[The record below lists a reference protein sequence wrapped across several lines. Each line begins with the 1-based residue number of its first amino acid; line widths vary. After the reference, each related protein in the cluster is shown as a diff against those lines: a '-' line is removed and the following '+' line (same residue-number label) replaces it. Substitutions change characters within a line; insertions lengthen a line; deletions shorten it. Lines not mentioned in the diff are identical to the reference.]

1 MAPDHGKDSETSRWN
16 LSARRNDVDP
26 KPHVAGV
33 STYLPKEQLIND
45 TRTSSAS
52 NAVYVQTN
60 SSPNEVI
67 AFRRSNDGSLDR
79 IGSVAT
85 DGDGSGS
92 PHLQSQGS
100 VALTGDGQHL
110 LVTNAGSD
118 DVSVFSVASDG
129 SLELRD
135 RVDTGSTPRSVAE
148 RDGLVVVMNT
158 GVPSLM
164 SFQLGADGIKPVS
177 GGDQALASDADP
189 AQVGFSPD
197 GSMVVITQ
205 RGTDSI
211 VTYQVEADGSFG
223 ASSTVASQ
231 GPTPYG
237 FGFASGGTLVVTEAF
252 RAEKGA
258 AAASSYAIVD
268 GSLEPRSGSVGNG
281 RSEICWA
288 VVTPDG
294 RFAFTTNFADGA
306 VSRYAIAADGSLSL
320 EDATAG
326 IAVEGMTGLRD
337 EDLSSDGR
345 FLYVVDTD
353 GGRIYGWSV
362 GADGA
367 LEPVGSWDGLPATVA
382 GLAAR

>member
-1 MAPDHGKDSETSRWN
+1 M
-16 LSARRNDVDP
+16 
-26 KPHVAGV
+26 
-33 STYLPKEQLIND
+33 ND
-45 TRTSSAS
+45 TPTSGAS

-60 SSPNEVI
+60 TSPNEVI
-67 AFRRSNDGSLDR
+67 AFRRSDDGSLDR

-85 DGDGSGS
+85 GGDGSGS

-100 VALTGDGQHL
+100 VVLTGDGQHL

-118 DVSVFSVASDG
+118 DLSVFSVASDG
-129 SLELRD
+129 SLALRS
-135 RVDTGSTPRSVAE
+135 RVETGSTPRSVAE
-148 RDGLVVVMNT
+148 RNGLVVVLNT
-158 GVPSLM
+158 GVPSLVAFRL
-164 SFQLGADGIKPVS
+164 SADGIARVPGEQV
-177 GGDQALASDADP
+177 LASDADP
-189 AQVGFSPD
+189 AQVGFGPD

-211 VTYQVEADGSFG
+211 VTYQVTAGGTFG
-223 ASSTVASQ
+223 ASNTVASQ

-268 GSLEPRSGSVGNG
+268 GSLEPRTGSVGNG

-288 VVTPDG
+288 VVTHDG
-294 RFAFTTNFADGA
+294 KFAFTTNFADGA
-306 VSRYAIAADGSLSL
+306 VSRYAIGPDGSLAL

-326 IAVEGMTGLRD
+326 IAVDGKTGLRD

-345 FLYVVDTD
+345 FLYVIDAD

-362 GADGA
+362 KAEGA

-382 GLAAR
+382 GLAAS

>member
-1 MAPDHGKDSETSRWN
+1 M
-16 LSARRNDVDP
+16 
-26 KPHVAGV
+26 
-33 STYLPKEQLIND
+33 ND
-45 TRTSSAS
+45 TPTSGAS

-60 SSPNEVI
+60 TSPNEVI
-67 AFRRSNDGSLDR
+67 AFRRSDDGSLDR

-85 DGDGSGS
+85 GGDGSGS
-92 PHLQSQGS
+92 PHLPSQGS
-100 VALTGDGQHL
+100 VALTGNGQHL

-118 DVSVFSVASDG
+118 DLSVFSVASDG

-135 RVDTGSTPRSVAE
+135 RVDTGSAPRSVAE
-148 RDGLVVVMNT
+148 RDGLVVVLNT
-158 GVPSLM
+158 GEPSLV
-164 SFQLGADGIKPVS
+164 SFRLGADSIEPVP
-177 GGDQALASDADP
+177 GGKQVLETNADP

-197 GSMVVITQ
+197 GAMVVITQ

-211 VTYQVEADGSFG
+211 VTYQVGADGTFG
-223 ASSTVASQ
+223 TSRTVASQ

-237 FGFASGGTLVVTEAF
+237 FGFASSGTLVVTEAF

-306 VSRYAIAADGSLSL
+306 VSRYAVAADGSISL
-320 EDATAG
+320 QDATAG
-326 IAVEGMTGLRD
+326 VAVDGMTGLRD
-337 EDLSSDGR
+337 EDLTSDGR
-345 FLYVVDTD
+345 FLYVIDAD
-353 GGRIYGWSV
+353 GARIYGWSL
-362 GADGA
+362 GTDGQ
-367 LEPVGSWDGLPATVA
+367 LERVGSWEGVPATVA
-382 GLAAR
+382 GLAAS